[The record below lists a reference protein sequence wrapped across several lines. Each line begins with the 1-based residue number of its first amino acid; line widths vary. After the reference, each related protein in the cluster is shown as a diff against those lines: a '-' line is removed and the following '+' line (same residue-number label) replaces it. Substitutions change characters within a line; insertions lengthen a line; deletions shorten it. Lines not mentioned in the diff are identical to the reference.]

1 MSLAIANADSTD
13 RKASIMTSDSRFEPK
28 ITPAERLML
37 TVEQSAELLG
47 LGRTTTYEL
56 VMSGTIESVHVGRR
70 RLIPRSRG
78 DDSANRH
85 KAFHDRKVGNVDH
98 DIRSI

>member
-1 MSLAIANADSTD
+1 
-13 RKASIMTSDSRFEPK
+13 MTSDSRFEPK

-70 RLIPRSRG
+70 RLIPRS
-78 DDSANRH
+78 AL
-85 KAFHDRKVGNVDH
+85 DRFIERLMEAQSSDC
-98 DIRSI
+98 RS